1 MHTIAQIGVSNWK
14 SIAKNGLIPGGGDS
28 VNSGRAHIYMSEY
41 EYGKDGYRSGL
52 RGKCPVEVKVAV
64 GQAVKAGIIVAKTKM
79 DGLITAERVP
89 SAFLVSIYDTEKKQ
103 MLWNRADSN
112 IVPSAYE
119 PQDQDPS
126 DAAATSPRPSSVS
139 LVARDDRDLGDD
151 DTSSAHA
158 DASTAAEGPSTA
170 SRKRESTDP
179 AASQPPLRVRRVV
192 AANTEPF
199 TGDCPISA

>member
-1 MHTIAQIGVSNWK
+1 MSEVPAVAYHRTNRSNWK
-14 SIAKNGLIPGGGDS
+14 SIAKNGLIPGGGES
-28 VNSGRAHIYMSEY
+28 VNSGRAHIYMSQY

-89 SAFLVSIYDTEKKQ
+89 SAFLISIYDTEKKQ

-119 PQDQDPS
+119 PQDPS
-126 DAAATSPRPSSVS
+126 DEAATSPRPSTVS

-151 DTSSAHA
+151 DTGSARA
-158 DASTAAEGPSTA
+158 DASTAEGPSTT

-179 AASQPPLRVRRVV
+179 ASKPATLAGAPSSCSQYGTLHW
-192 AANTEPF
+192 
-199 TGDCPISA
+199 